1 MKITSMLLI
10 INFYLIIFTICE
22 KYDFKFKLRRL
33 DENCFSEYFPD
44 KTLVIYKITSTS
56 EKTRFQLRFENE
68 IKVSKLTKE
77 LLLPFTTFE
86 GGDYEMCITGLD
98 KNISEIHFTLKYGI
112 DAKDYS
118 SLARSKDLKPI
129 DLALEKLDDRAKD
142 ISKGISFSQFKDRN
156 FEKILDKV
164 SSKVIIFSIVII
176 CCMLF
181 VGYLEAIY
189 LKNFMRRRKLI

>member
-164 SSKVIIFSIVII
+164 SSKVVIFSIVII

>member
-129 DLALEKLDDRAKD
+129 DLALVKLDDRAKD

>member
-1 MKITSMLLI
+1 
-10 INFYLIIFTICE
+10 
-22 KYDFKFKLRRL
+22 
-33 DENCFSEYFPD
+33 
-44 KTLVIYKITSTS
+44 
-56 EKTRFQLRFENE
+56 
-68 IKVSKLTKE
+68 
-77 LLLPFTTFE
+77 
-86 GGDYEMCITGLD
+86 MCITGLD

>member
-1 MKITSMLLI
+1 MKITNMLLI

-164 SSKVIIFSIVII
+164 SSKVVIFSIVII

>member
-1 MKITSMLLI
+1 MLLI

>member
-1 MKITSMLLI
+1 MKITNMLLI